1 MLYRKSST
9 LITSCIQ
16 KNSNFSDHDTNMC
29 QLTTHV
35 SETSVNKLP
44 PSLLSQI
51 PPHPAC
57 DEALTTA
64 SLHLPPSIF
73 NHSVRVFL
81 YALTALQLPNL
92 LPGAPA
98 LDSPVLFV
106 ACILHDIG
114 AAPFLARAE
123 KRFEVAG
130 ADYAAALLQKHAV
143 NDEIIREAWLAIA
156 VHSSPHV
163 AEGAGGLV
171 RVVRLAVKADFNAV
185 AEELRPLLIEER
197 VRQIEDFMPRMGVE
211 VELGDAVVDQ
221 ARQVRTKAPGGSWP
235 GDLLR
240 AAEAEPGWTGVNKNF

>member
-1 MLYRKSST
+1 
-9 LITSCIQ
+9 
-16 KNSNFSDHDTNMC
+16 MC
-29 QLTTHV
+29 QLPAHI
-35 SETSVNKLP
+35 SEVTVNKLP

-81 YALTALQLPNL
+81 YALTALRLPNPF
-92 LPGAPA
+92 PGAPA
-98 LDSPVLFV
+98 VDSPVLFV

-114 AAPFLARAE
+114 TAPFLARSE

-130 ADYAAALLQKHAV
+130 ANYAAALLRKHAIS
-143 NDEIIREAWLAIA
+143 DELIREAWLAIA
-156 VHSSPHV
+156 VHSSPHI

-185 AEELRPLLIEER
+185 AEELRPLLSDER
-197 VRQIEDFMPRMGVE
+197 VRQTEEFLPRLGVE
-211 VELGDAVVDQ
+211 LELGDAVVDQ

-235 GDLLR
+235 GDLVR
-240 AAEAEPGWTGVNKNF
+240 AADAEPEWKGVNKNF